1 MPWWNYDYDK
11 RNLMVV
17 ICDTDM
23 PWRNYVVIS
32 SRSRSLVM
40 ETANFNHIF
49 EIWWRAVHWQRK
61 PEKSEQSLQ
70 WPWWL
75 WSYSSDHRHVPFLV
89 DIIPS
94 RHICATND
102 HRQVPFVVD
111 IIPSRHIC
119 VTNDRNYVYDKRNLT
134 VVICDTTMPWR
145 NYVYDKRNLTVVICN
160 TDMSWRNYVTND
172 HR

>member
-1 MPWWNYDYDK
+1 MTQICRDGIMSTTNGTWRWSFVTQIWRDGIMSTKNGTWRWSFVTHMSWRNYVYDIRNLTVVICDTDMPWRNYDYDK

-75 WSYSSDHRHVPFLV
+75 WSYSSSTSPYHH
-89 DIIPS
+89 
-94 RHICATND
+94 
-102 HRQVPFVVD
+102 
-111 IIPSRHIC
+111 
-119 VTNDRNYVYDKRNLT
+119 
-134 VVICDTTMPWR
+134 
-145 NYVYDKRNLTVVICN
+145 
-160 TDMSWRNYVTND
+160 
-172 HR
+172 